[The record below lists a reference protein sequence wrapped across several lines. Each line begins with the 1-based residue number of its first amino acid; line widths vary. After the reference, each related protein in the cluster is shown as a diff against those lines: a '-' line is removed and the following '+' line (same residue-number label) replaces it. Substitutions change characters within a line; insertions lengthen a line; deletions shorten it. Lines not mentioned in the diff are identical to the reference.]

1 MWNWSTAVAEYG
13 AVATFWSGQPSG
25 VPPTVRDPEPGAFEQ
40 VATGGERGEGGTS
53 ESGPGAPAT
62 PMRDRFDLVA

>member
-13 AVATFWSGQPSG
+13 AVATFWSGQPSPG
-25 VPPTVRDPEPGAFEQ
+25 SPTVRDPEPGAFE
-40 VATGGERGEGGTS
+40 VTTGGERGEGGKP